1 LEATLAKL
9 SDRQTAPVLRPLR
22 SDGPPARTR
31 NPYFFL
37 MRLRLLASTFALS
50 SAFCPLSSAAQ
61 SAAEEWPNYHRD
73 LASTRYSP
81 LSLITRENVSR
92 LAVAWTW
99 VPSEAGPEVKN
110 ENTPLMVGGVLYV
123 TTGPQR
129 NVAALD
135 AATGAQIWRWN
146 WEETATRFRFSPRT
160 GAGRGV
166 AYWTNG
172 REARIFTVT
181 PGFRLVALDART
193 GQPVESFGDKGFV
206 DLKANLGLPISLD
219 SSEIGNSSPPLV
231 FENTVVIPPALREG
245 GAPVSYKN
253 VVGRVMAFDAIT
265 GTMKWRFNTIPVKGE
280 PGYETWLNGS
290 AEYTGNTGVWA
301 PMSADTRRGYLYLP
315 VEDATGDYY
324 GGHRHGN
331 NLYSASI
338 VCLDIRTGK
347 VIWHHQLVH
356 HDIWDRD
363 TPTAP
368 VLMDITVDGRRIE
381 AVAQITK
388 QAFVYVFDRATGK
401 PVWPIVEKPVPQTDV
416 PGEWTSPTQPYPTKP
431 PPFDVQGVT
440 ENDLI
445 NFTPALRAAALEAVK
460 GIRLGQLYTPP
471 SLAEAPDG
479 TKGTLSAPGS
489 VGGANWEHGSYD
501 PETQTLFVGSFTNP
515 TNFALRR
522 DSARSDM
529 NYVIGGGRLPNA
541 LGLPILKPPYNRI
554 TAIDLNKGEIRW
566 TVPGGDTPDAIK
578 NHQALQGID
587 IGVTGARTRPAVM
600 ATKTLL
606 FASEG
611 FGSKAVLH
619 VFDKKTGERVA
630 DIPVPG
636 SIGGSPMTYAVNGKQ
651 YVAVWV
657 GRQGLPARL
666 VSLALP

>member
-1 LEATLAKL
+1 
-9 SDRQTAPVLRPLR
+9 
-22 SDGPPARTR
+22 
-31 NPYFFL
+31 
-37 MRLRLLASTFALS
+37 MRVSLLASAFALS
-50 SAFCPLSSAAQ
+50 SALCPLSSEAQGAAG
-61 SAAEEWPNYHRD
+61 EWPNYHRD

-81 LSLITRENVSR
+81 LDLITRDNVSK

-99 VPSEAGPEVKN
+99 VPDSAGPEVKN
-110 ENTPLMVGGVLYV
+110 ENTPLMIGGVLYV

-135 AATGAQIWRWN
+135 AATGRQLWRWN
-146 WEETATRFRFSPRT
+146 WEESPTRFRFSPRT

-181 PGFRLVALDART
+181 PGFRLVALDAKT
-193 GQPVESFGDKGFV
+193 GLPIESFGEKGFV
-206 DLKANLGLPISLD
+206 DLRASLGLPINLD
-219 SSEIGNSSPPLV
+219 STEIGNSSPPLV

-245 GAPVSYKN
+245 GAPASYKN
-253 VVGRVMAFDAIT
+253 VPGRVMAFDAVT
-265 GTMKWRFNTIPVKGE
+265 GKMKWRFNTIPVKGE

-290 AEYTGNTGVWA
+290 AEYTGNAGVWA
-301 PMSADTRRGYLYLP
+301 PMSVDTRRGYIYLP

-331 NLYSASI
+331 NLYSASL

-347 VIWHHQLVH
+347 PVWHYQIVH

-363 TPTAP
+363 NPTAP

-431 PPFDVQGVT
+431 PAFDRQGITVD
-440 ENDLI
+440 DLI
-445 NFTPALRAAALEAVK
+445 DYTPALRAKALELIK
-460 GIRLGQLYTPP
+460 PYRLGQLWSPP
-471 SLAEAPDG
+471 SLAAAPDS
-479 TKGTLSAPGS
+479 TRGTLSVPSS
-489 VGGANWEHGSYD
+489 VGGANWEHGSFD
-501 PETQTLFVGSFTNP
+501 PETRTLYVGSFTSV

-522 DSARSDM
+522 DSVRSDM
-529 NYVIGGGRLPNA
+529 RYVGGGGGNPRPD
-541 LGLPILKPPYNRI
+541 GLPLLKPPYNRI
-554 TAIDLNKGEIRW
+554 TAIDMQKGELLW
-566 TVPGGDTPDAIK
+566 TVPGGDTPDLIK
-578 NHQALQGID
+578 NNPALAGVDVGI
-587 IGVTGARTRPAVM
+587 TGATTRPAVM

-611 FGSKAVLH
+611 YGSRAVLH
-619 VFDKKTGERVA
+619 VFDKKTGARVA

-636 SIGGSPMTYAVNGKQ
+636 SIGGSPMSYAVNGKQ

-657 GRQGLPARL
+657 GRQGMPARL
-666 VSLALP
+666 VTLALP